1 MLIGVGFNT
10 LTRLS
15 LLHCY
20 EENFNELIIHI
31 HRTTIHFVVS
41 RIYRTPCS
49 NKTHPRPFT
58 FSLICQTLILATIDA
73 CCSIEDFH
81 KPIRDRWNITAHRL
95 IAKNAIWLEDGRLQ
109 KRLAIG
115 VVSLHRR
122 VYAYQFQAYNGVLM
136 NRRTR
141 SRTDQTSPADI
152 RTDATRSPTFY
163 RCPVRLVNPCN

>member
-1 MLIGVGFNT
+1 MLIGAGFNT

-15 LLHCY
+15 LLHCH

-41 RIYRTPCS
+41 RIYKTSCS

-58 FSLICQTLILATIDA
+58 FSLICRTLILAAIDA

-81 KPIRDRWNITAHRL
+81 KPIRDRWNITADRL

-115 VVSLHRR
+115 VVAPARVCVSISSVQRR
-122 VYAYQFQAYNGVLM
+122 ANEPQNALTNRSNQPCRYK
-136 NRRTR
+136 NRRDSVPYFLQV
-141 SRTDQTSPADI
+141 SRP
-152 RTDATRSPTFY
+152 
-163 RCPVRLVNPCN
+163 LG